1 MNTGHKI
8 NNMKSTQQNKNVRD
22 NISEEIN
29 KMFNKLQ
36 IEDYEFK
43 KLYRSKKQN

>member
-1 MNTGHKI
+1 
-8 NNMKSTQQNKNVRD
+8 MKSTQQNKNTCD

-29 KMFNKLQ
+29 EMFNKLQ

-43 KLYRSKKQN
+43 KLYRSKKQSR

>member
-1 MNTGHKI
+1 MKNTLQKQI
-8 NNMKSTQQNKNVRD
+8 QSD

-43 KLYRSKKQN
+43 KLYRSKKQD